1 MPQAPLLGP
10 SPENTHSDDLKAP
23 SSSESATVLPGERL
37 SEDAEDTRVGDEKKG
52 KVVAQLSKELPTG
65 SQDED
70 NDDVIWIDWEGP
82 DDPENPKKY
91 VLNLFVFY

>member
-10 SPENTHSDDLKAP
+10 GSDNTHSDDLKAP
-23 SSSESATVLPGERL
+23 SSSDSATVLPGERL
-37 SEDAEDTRVGDEKKG
+37 SEDAEDAGVRDEEKSQSAKQ
-52 KVVAQLSKELPTG
+52 VPIE

-70 NDDVIWIDWEGP
+70 NDDVIWVDWEGP

-91 VLNLFVFY
+91 VNLFVFY